1 VVDPDVVARRLLVL
15 NECLMHLARP
25 DAGDPSALAADATLR
40 AAVERWLQVSIEAC
54 IDVASH
60 VIASEG
66 WAPPGSGRE
75 TFTILA
81 TRGWIPVELAQRL
94 GLAVGLRNLL
104 VHDYAVTELSQLART
119 VREDLSGLRQFA
131 VCAARWLTP

>member
-1 VVDPDVVARRLLVL
+1 MVDADVVARRLLVL
-15 NECLMHLARP
+15 NECLIHLARP
-25 DAGDPSALAADATLR
+25 EAGDPTALAGDPTLR

-66 WAPPGSGRE
+66 WAPPGSARE
-75 TFTILA
+75 AFTVLA
-81 TRGWIPVELAQRL
+81 TRGWIPVELAQQL

-119 VREDLSGLRQFA
+119 VREDLSDLRQFA
-131 VCAARWLTP
+131 VCAARWLTR